1 MTIKHC
7 IEILDDLLVQTLN
20 RIIPL
25 HQLTKLI
32 IKHFNLY
39 FDQFIDILY
48 SATHLHTFRSDLL
61 SLDGINP
68 IFIRK
73 TSTFGCVLKKNK
85 IKSLDLRNDCT
96 LEKIQ
101 LFVDLFP
108 QLEYLK
114 MGMKSKEIQPIIKY
128 LLSHRHNIPHLFLL
142 CISEKSVIYLK
153 QLTIMIQKE
162 KLLDD
167 YFIKLVS
174 CDI

>member
-1 MTIKHC
+1 
-7 IEILDDLLVQTLN
+7 
-20 RIIPL
+20 
-25 HQLTKLI
+25 LTWVR
-32 IKHFNLY
+32 

-61 SLDGINP
+61 PLDGINP
-68 IFIRK
+68 IFIRR
-73 TSTFGCVLKKNK
+73 TLTFRCVLKKNK

-114 MGMKSKEIQPIIKY
+114 MGMKSKEIQPIVKY

-142 CISEKSVIYLK
+142 CISKKSVIYLK

-167 YFIKLVS
+167 YFIILVNTVL
-174 CDI
+174 